1 MIPYYSNMLPIAVT
15 TLTARLSRLQGVV
28 TVLPYFSYFARNY
41 IEKEN
46 IMNDKEIEELG
57 KVLDEAEK
65 QGLTDK
71 EITSGLVV
79 GAILGGFEVV
89 TK

>member
-1 MIPYYSNMLPIAVT
+1 
-15 TLTARLSRLQGVV
+15 
-28 TVLPYFSYFARNY
+28 
-41 IEKEN
+41 
-46 IMNDKEIEELG
+46 MNDKEIEELG

-71 EITSGLVV
+71 EIASALVS